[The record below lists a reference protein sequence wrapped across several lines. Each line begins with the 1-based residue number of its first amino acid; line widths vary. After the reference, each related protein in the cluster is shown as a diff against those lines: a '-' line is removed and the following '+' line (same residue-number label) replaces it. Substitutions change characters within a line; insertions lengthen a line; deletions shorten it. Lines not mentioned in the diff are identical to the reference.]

1 MKHIFAGITC
11 LVALVVYAMTMAPTV
26 SFWDCGEF
34 VACAN
39 TLGIPHPPGTPF
51 FVFFARAVIVL
62 LPFVEEIAKRVNYI
76 SVVSSAATV
85 YVTAL
90 FAWELLATVLK
101 TDALAQKISDK
112 VRYIV
117 LGTAALVAGFLLTF
131 SDTFWFNAVEA
142 EVYGIAMFI
151 LMLVSYLGLV
161 WYNKR
166 DDEDSAN
173 RILIFIC
180 YIAFLGVGAHLYT
193 MLTVP
198 AVFVLLLVAQPK
210 KIVERIPVWITG
222 TLLCSV
228 IYMVSNFIEISIWCV
243 VVLFATIISSKKF
256 GATKCCKFVVWAVIC
271 FGLVYLVLNILDIGS
286 SKRFIKYVG
295 ILIGGGLCKLVSKD
309 VNDPA
314 KDAAY
319 MRSLRLSLAFAFFA
333 LIGYSTHLYIPI
345 RSELNPTI
353 DENNP
358 EINIRDDQGN
368 LQLGNLFK
376 AENWDA
382 FNAFIE
388 RKQYGSESMISRA
401 FYRRARTAHQFLSFP
416 HMGYGG
422 YQMAQYLP
430 YKVGEVNYANGV
442 YTFDSAD
449 NQPVER
455 FGFKFPTQMSFMGD
469 AVLPQLL
476 IFLIFNGLIVMV
488 CVFIWRRNKKLGVF
502 TSILYALCS
511 LGLLFY
517 INFAD
522 GARMEQRDH
531 DYWVSVMTRNVQDL
545 NSRGAGINALP
556 DPNELIDMRQ
566 NIEHTKIRI
575 EMLKGRENT
584 QGRIAELQKQL
595 ETYTNS
601 SVWQNWTKIEQG
613 FAQVGSRA
621 PFPESVHLEVRERD
635 YFYTPAFIFMSL
647 IFGIGAGILV
657 FLCATGTMP
666 TLAAPLAAA
675 LVLVSFVIPC
685 ASNYK
690 EHDRSGLWVPWDYAF
705 NLLNSCRPNA
715 ILFTNGDN
723 DTFPLWFA
731 QEVAGVRKDVRVV
744 NLSLGNTDWYIKQ
757 MLENEP
763 ILKLSYTKETIDS
776 DMVLDNSSAN
786 NPNHQTSTWVKKA
799 QRLMPQLKSRIDA
812 MEGQQLSAADSV
824 KLLQF
829 KVHYQVWDA
838 FTEWAART
846 RSSMM
851 LTQHKLVVDLA
862 LQNMDRPIEISTTVG
877 TSNFMGLEKYMVQEG
892 MVYNLVKGD
901 LNPKRNA
908 FDAAY
913 TANLIDNV
921 YKYRGLGDG
930 TAYINDETIRLLSSY
945 ISLYL
950 QISFD
955 ARDKIEKLRNS
966 HPFTADKKAQVD
978 SLATA
983 SAKYLEM
990 GIKQFPD
997 EWRNYW
1003 AAAFVYQAAGM
1014 KQQAIEVA
1022 NRGLEAVPSFE
1033 EGGRARLM
1041 MAIRQAE
1048 TLSDEPLKVEEPAP
1062 AADSAAPADSAASA
1076 VVAAA
1081 N

>member
-1 MKHIFAGITC
+1 MLKEKWMKHIFAGITC
-11 LVALVVYAMTMAPTV
+11 LVALIVYVMTMAPTV

-51 FVFFARAVIVL
+51 FVFLARAVIVL
-62 LPFVEEIAKRVNYI
+62 LPFVGEIAKRVNYI

-101 TDALAQKISDK
+101 TDALAEKITGK
-112 VRYIV
+112 VRTAV
-117 LGTAALVAGFLLTF
+117 LGSAALVAGFLLTF

-142 EVYGIAMFI
+142 EVYGIAMLI

-166 DDEDSAN
+166 NEEYSD

-198 AVFVLLLVAQPK
+198 AVFALLLVAEPK
-210 KIVERIPVWITG
+210 KIVERIPIWITG

-228 IYMVSNFIEISIWCV
+228 IYMVSAFIEISFLCLIA
-243 VVLFATIISSKKF
+243 LS
-256 GATKCCKFVVWAVIC
+256 
-271 FGLVYLVLNILDIGS
+271 ILCLA
-286 SKRFIKYVG
+286 KPIKNKGVQ
-295 ILIGGGLCKLVSKD
+295 
-309 VNDPA
+309 
-314 KDAAY
+314 
-319 MRSLRLSLAFAFFA
+319 RSMRLSLAFAFFA

-345 RSELNPTI
+345 RSELNPII
-353 DENNP
+353 DENDP
-358 EINIRDDQGN
+358 EINIRDEQGN

-376 AENWDA
+376 DENWVA
-382 FNAFIE
+382 FNNFIE

-401 FYRRARTAHQFLSFP
+401 FYRRSRISHQFLSFP

-430 YKVGEVNYANGV
+430 YKVGDVNYANGV
-442 YTFDSAD
+442 YTFDAND

-455 FGFKFPTQMSFMGD
+455 FGIKFPTQMSFMGD
-469 AVLPQLL
+469 ATLPQFMMFLL
-476 IFLIFNGLIVMV
+476 FNGLLVMA
-488 CVFIWRRNKKLGVF
+488 CVFVWKRNRHVGVF
-502 TSILYALCS
+502 VSALYALCS

-522 GARMEQRDH
+522 GTRMEQREH
-531 DYWVSVMTRNVQDL
+531 DYWVSVMSRNVSDL
-545 NSRGAGINALP
+545 NARGMGITALP
-556 DPNELIDMRQ
+556 DPNDLIDMRQ
-566 NIEHTKIRI
+566 NIEHTKIRM
-575 EMLKGRENT
+575 ETLKARGANDARLADLQRELD
-584 QGRIAELQKQL
+584 G
-595 ETYTNS
+595 YMNS
-601 SVWQNWTKIEQG
+601 TVWQNWQKIENG

-621 PFPESVHLEVRERD
+621 PFPDAVHLEVRERD
-635 YFYTPAFIFMSL
+635 YFYTPAFIFMSM
-647 IFGIGAGILV
+647 IYGIGAGILV
-657 FLCATGTMP
+657 FLCATSSF
-666 TLAAPLAAA
+666 AAFANPVAA
-675 LVLVSFVIPC
+675 LLVAVSFLVPC
-685 ASNYK
+685 VSNYK

-757 MLENEP
+757 MLDNEP
-763 ILKLSYTKETIDS
+763 ILKLSYDKAAIDR
-776 DMVLDNSSAN
+776 DMVLDNSSAS
-786 NPNHQTSTWVKKA
+786 NPNHQVSTWVKNA
-799 QRLMPQLKSRIDA
+799 QRLMPQLKNRIDA
-812 MEGQQLSAADSV
+812 MEGQQLSAADSA

-846 RSSMM
+846 RSGMM
-851 LTQHKLVVDLA
+851 LTQHKLVIDLA
-862 LQNMDRPIEISTTVG
+862 LQNMDKPIEISTTVG

-901 LNPKRNA
+901 LTPKRNA

-913 TANLIDNV
+913 TANLIDSV
-921 YKYRGLGDG
+921 FKFRGLGDG
-930 TAYINDETIRLLSSY
+930 TAYINSETERLLSGY
-945 ISLYL
+945 VSLYL

-955 ARDKIEKLRNS
+955 ARDKISALRNS

-983 SAKYLEM
+983 AAKYLEM
-990 GIKQFPD
+990 GMKQFPS

-1003 AAAFVYQAAGM
+1003 AAAFVYEAAGE
-1014 KQQAIEVA
+1014 KAKAQDVL
-1022 NRGLEAVPSFE
+1022 NRGLENVPAYE
-1033 EGGRARLM
+1033 DGGRARLLM
-1041 MAIRQAE
+1041 SGRQIE
-1048 TLSDEPLKVEEPAP
+1048 QMSDEPLKVEEPAP
-1062 AADSAAPADSAASA
+1062 AEPADSAEKDSAKEPA

-1081 N
+1081 Q

>member
-1 MKHIFAGITC
+1 MLKEKWMKHIFAGIAAF
-11 LVALVVYAMTMAPTV
+11 VALIVYVLTMAPTV

-51 FVFFARAVIVL
+51 FVFLARAVIVL
-62 LPFVEEIAKRVNYI
+62 LPFVGEIAKRVNYI

-101 TDALAQKISDK
+101 TDALAEKITGK
-112 VRYIV
+112 VRTAV
-117 LGTAALVAGFLLTF
+117 LATSALVAGFLLTF

-166 DDEDSAN
+166 NEEYSD

-198 AVFVLLLVAQPK
+198 AVFALLLVAEPK
-210 KIVERIPVWITG
+210 KIVERIPIWITG

-228 IYMVSNFIEISIWCV
+228 IYMVSAFIEIS
-243 VVLFATIISSKKF
+243 F
-256 GATKCCKFVVWAVIC
+256 IC
-271 FGLVYLVLNILDIGS
+271 LIALSILCLA
-286 SKRFIKYVG
+286 KPIKNKGVQ
-295 ILIGGGLCKLVSKD
+295 
-309 VNDPA
+309 
-314 KDAAY
+314 
-319 MRSLRLSLAFAFFA
+319 RSMRLSLAFAFFA

-345 RSELNPTI
+345 RSELNPII
-353 DENNP
+353 DENDP
-358 EINIRDDQGN
+358 EINIRDEQGN

-376 AENWDA
+376 DENWVA
-382 FNAFIE
+382 FNNFIE

-401 FYRRARTAHQFLSFP
+401 FYRRARISHQFLSFP

-422 YQMAQYLP
+422 YQMAQFLP
-430 YKVGEVNYANGV
+430 YKVGDVNYANGI
-442 YTFDSAD
+442 YTFDAAD

-455 FGFKFPTQMSFMGD
+455 FGIKFPTQMSFMGD
-469 AVLPQLL
+469 ATLPQFLM
-476 IFLIFNGLIVMV
+476 FLIFNGLLVMV
-488 CVFIWRRNKKLGVF
+488 CVFVWKRNRNVGVF
-502 TSILYALCS
+502 VSVLYALCS

-522 GARMEQRDH
+522 GTRMEQREH
-531 DYWVSVMTRNVQDL
+531 DYWVSIMSRNVQDL
-545 NSRGAGINALP
+545 NSRGMGITALP

-566 NIEHTKIRI
+566 NIEHAKIRM
-575 EMLKGRENT
+575 ETLKARGASEAQLATLQRE
-584 QGRIAELQKQL
+584 IDD
-595 ETYTNS
+595 YSNS
-601 SVWQNWTKIEQG
+601 VVWQNWQKIENG
-613 FAQVGSRA
+613 FAQVGARA
-621 PFPESVHLEVRERD
+621 PFPDAVHLEVRERD
-635 YFYTPAFIFMSL
+635 YFYTPAFIFMSM
-647 IFGIGAGILV
+647 IYGIGAGILV
-657 FLCATGTMP
+657 FLVATSSF
-666 TLAAPLAAA
+666 AAFANPAAA
-675 LVLVSFVIPC
+675 VLVAVSFLVPC
-685 ASNYK
+685 ISNYK

-731 QEVAGVRKDVRVV
+731 QEVAGIRKDVRVV

-757 MLENEP
+757 MLDNEP
-763 ILKLSYTKETIDS
+763 ILKLSYDKAAIDR
-776 DMVLDNSSAN
+776 DMVLDNSSAS
-786 NPNHQTSTWVKKA
+786 NPNHQVSTWVKNA
-799 QRLMPQLKSRIDA
+799 QRLMPQLKNRIDA
-812 MEGQQLSAADSV
+812 MEGQTLSPADSA
-824 KLLQF
+824 KLMQF

-838 FTEWAART
+838 FTEWANRT
-846 RSSMM
+846 RSGMM
-851 LTQHKLVVDLA
+851 LTQHKLVIDLA
-862 LQNMDRPIEISTTVG
+862 LQNMDKPIEISTTVG

-892 MVYNLVKGD
+892 MVYNFVKGD

-913 TANLIDNV
+913 TANLIDSV
-921 YKYRGLGDG
+921 FKFRGLGDG
-930 TAYINDETIRLLSSY
+930 TAYINSETERLLSGY
-945 ISLYL
+945 VSLYL

-955 ARDKIEKLRNS
+955 ARDKITALKNS
-966 HPFTADKKAQVD
+966 HPFTAEKKAEVD
-978 SLATA
+978 SLAAAA
-983 SAKYLEM
+983 SKYLEM
-990 GIKQFPD
+990 GMKQFPS

-1003 AAAFVYQAAGM
+1003 AAAFVYEAAGE
-1014 KQQAIEVA
+1014 KAKAQEVL
-1022 NRGLEAVPSFE
+1022 NRGLDNVPAYE
-1033 EGGRARLM
+1033 EGGRARLLMSGRQIEM
-1041 MAIRQAE
+1041 M
-1048 TLSDEPLKVEEPAP
+1048 SDEPLKIEAPAEPAT
-1062 AADSAAPADSAASA
+1062 DSAEKDSAKEPA

-1081 N
+1081 E

>member
-1 MKHIFAGITC
+1 MLKEKWMKHIFAGIAAFI
-11 LVALVVYAMTMAPTV
+11 ALIVYVLTMAPTV

-51 FVFFARAVIVL
+51 FVFLARAVIVL
-62 LPFVEEIAKRVNYI
+62 LPFVGEIAKRVNYI

-101 TDALAQKISDK
+101 TDALAEKITGK
-112 VRYIV
+112 VRTAV

-142 EVYGIAMFI
+142 EVYGIAMLI

-166 DDEDSAN
+166 NEDYSD

-198 AVFVLLLVAQPK
+198 AVFALMLVAEPK
-210 KIVERIPVWITG
+210 KIVERIPIWITG

-228 IYMVSNFIEISIWCV
+228 IYMVSAFIEISFIC
-243 VVLFATIISSKKF
+243 LIALSILCLAKPFKSK
-256 GATKCCKFVVWAVIC
+256 GVQ
-271 FGLVYLVLNILDIGS
+271 
-286 SKRFIKYVG
+286 
-295 ILIGGGLCKLVSKD
+295 
-309 VNDPA
+309 
-314 KDAAY
+314 
-319 MRSLRLSLAFAFFA
+319 RSMRLSLAFAFFA

-345 RSELNPTI
+345 RSELNPII
-353 DENNP
+353 DENDP
-358 EINIRDDQGN
+358 EINIRDEQGN

-376 AENWDA
+376 DENWVA
-382 FNAFIE
+382 FNNFIE

-401 FYRRARTAHQFLSFP
+401 FYRRSRISHQFLSFP

-430 YKVGEVNYANGV
+430 YKVGDVNYANGV
-442 YTFDSAD
+442 YTFDAAD

-455 FGFKFPTQMSFMGD
+455 FGIKFPTQMSFMGD
-469 AVLPQLL
+469 ATLPQFMMFLL
-476 IFLIFNGLIVMV
+476 FNGLLVMV
-488 CVFIWRRNKKLGVF
+488 CVFVWKRNRNVGVF
-502 TSILYALCS
+502 MSVLYALCS

-522 GARMEQRDH
+522 GTRMEQRDH
-531 DYWVSVMTRNVQDL
+531 DYWVSIMNRNVSDL
-545 NSRGAGINALP
+545 NSRGMGITALP

-566 NIEHTKIRI
+566 NIEYTKIRM
-575 EMLKGRENT
+575 ETLKARGANDARLADLQRELD
-584 QGRIAELQKQL
+584 G
-595 ETYTNS
+595 YTNS
-601 SVWQNWTKIEQG
+601 AIWQNWQKIESG

-621 PFPESVHLEVRERD
+621 PFPDAVHLEVRERD
-635 YFYTPAFIFMSL
+635 YFYTPAFIFMSM
-647 IFGIGAGILV
+647 IYGIGAGILV
-657 FLCATGTMP
+657 FLVATSSFATFANP
-666 TLAAPLAAA
+666 VAA
-675 LVLVSFVIPC
+675 LLVAVSFLVPC
-685 ASNYK
+685 VSNYK

-757 MLENEP
+757 MLDNEP
-763 ILKLSYTKETIDS
+763 ILKLSYDKAAIDR
-776 DMVLDNSSAN
+776 DMVLDNSSAS
-786 NPNHQTSTWVKKA
+786 NPNHQVSTWVKNA
-799 QRLMPQLKSRIDA
+799 QRLMPQLKNRIDA
-812 MEGQQLSAADSV
+812 MEGQQLSAADSA
-824 KLLQF
+824 KLMQF

-846 RSSMM
+846 RSGMM
-851 LTQHKLVVDLA
+851 LTQHKLVIDLA
-862 LQNMDRPIEISTTVG
+862 LQNMDKPIEISTTVG

-892 MVYNLVKGD
+892 MVYNFVKGD

-913 TANLIDNV
+913 TANLIDSV
-921 YKYRGLGDG
+921 FKFRGLGDG
-930 TAYINDETIRLLSSY
+930 TAYINEETQRLLSGY
-945 ISLYL
+945 VSLYL

-955 ARDKIEKLRNS
+955 ARDQISKLRND
-966 HPFTADKKAQVD
+966 HPFTAEKKARVD
-978 SLATA
+978 SLAAAA
-983 SAKYLEM
+983 SKYLEM
-990 GIKQFPD
+990 GMKQFPT

-1003 AAAFVYQAAGM
+1003 AAAFVYEAAGQ
-1014 KQQAIEVA
+1014 KAQAQEVL
-1022 NRGLEAVPSFE
+1022 NRGLENVPAYE
-1033 EGGRARLM
+1033 EGGRARLLM
-1041 MAIRQAE
+1041 SGRQIE
-1048 TLSDEPLKVEEPAP
+1048 QMSEEPLKVEEPAP
-1062 AADSAAPADSAASA
+1062 AEPADSAEKDSAKEPA
-1076 VVAAA
+1076 VVAAK
-1081 N
+1081 

>member
-1 MKHIFAGITC
+1 MLKEKWMKHIFAGIAA
-11 LVALVVYAMTMAPTV
+11 LVALVVYVLTMAPTV

-51 FVFFARAVIVL
+51 FVFLARAVIVL
-62 LPFVEEIAKRVNYI
+62 LPFVGEIAKRVNYI

-101 TDALAQKISDK
+101 TDALAEKITGK
-112 VRYIV
+112 VRTAV
-117 LGTAALVAGFLLTF
+117 LGSAALVAGFLLTF

-142 EVYGIAMFI
+142 EVYGIAMLI

-166 DDEDSAN
+166 NEEYSD

-198 AVFVLLLVAQPK
+198 AVFALLLVAEPK
-210 KIVERIPVWITG
+210 KIVERIPIWITG

-228 IYMVSNFIEISIWCV
+228 IYMVSAFIEISFVCLIALSILC
-243 VVLFATIISSKKF
+243 LAKPFKSK
-256 GATKCCKFVVWAVIC
+256 GVQ
-271 FGLVYLVLNILDIGS
+271 
-286 SKRFIKYVG
+286 
-295 ILIGGGLCKLVSKD
+295 
-309 VNDPA
+309 
-314 KDAAY
+314 
-319 MRSLRLSLAFAFFA
+319 RSMRLSLAFAFFA

-345 RSELNPTI
+345 RSELNPII
-353 DENNP
+353 DENDP
-358 EINIRDDQGN
+358 EINIRDEQGN

-376 AENWDA
+376 DENWVA
-382 FNAFIE
+382 FNNFIE

-401 FYRRARTAHQFLSFP
+401 FYRRARVSHQFLSFP

-430 YKVGEVNYANGV
+430 YKVGDVNYANGI
-442 YTFDSAD
+442 YTFDAAD

-455 FGFKFPTQMSFMGD
+455 FGIKFPTQMSFMGD
-469 AVLPQLL
+469 ATLPQFLM
-476 IFLIFNGLIVMV
+476 FLIFNGLLIMV
-488 CVFIWRRNKKLGVF
+488 CVFVWKRNRNMGVF
-502 TSILYALCS
+502 VSVLYALCS

-522 GARMEQRDH
+522 GTRMEQRER
-531 DYWVSVMTRNVQDL
+531 DYWVSVMSRNVQDL
-545 NSRGAGINALP
+545 NSRGMGITALP
-556 DPNELIDMRQ
+556 DPNDLIDMRQ
-566 NIEHTKIRI
+566 NIEHAKIRM
-575 EMLKGRENT
+575 ETLKARGANDAQLATLQRE
-584 QGRIAELQKQL
+584 IDD
-595 ETYTNS
+595 YSNS
-601 SVWQNWTKIEQG
+601 AVWQNWQKIENG
-613 FAQVGSRA
+613 FAQVGARA
-621 PFPESVHLEVRERD
+621 PFPDAVHLEVRERD
-635 YFYTPAFIFMSL
+635 YFYTPAFIFMSM
-647 IFGIGAGILV
+647 IYGIGAGILV
-657 FLCATGTMP
+657 FLVATSSF
-666 TLAAPLAAA
+666 AAFANPVAAA
-675 LVLVSFVIPC
+675 LVAVSFLVPC
-685 ASNYK
+685 ISNYK

-757 MLENEP
+757 MLDNEP
-763 ILKLSYTKETIDS
+763 ILKLSYDKAAIDR
-776 DMVLDNSSAN
+776 DMVLDNSSAS
-786 NPNHQTSTWVKKA
+786 NPNHQVSTWVKNA
-799 QRLMPQLKSRIDA
+799 QRLMPQLKNRIDA
-812 MEGQQLSAADSV
+812 MEGLQLSAADSA
-824 KLLQF
+824 KLMQF

-838 FTEWAART
+838 FTEWANRT
-846 RSSMM
+846 RSGMM
-851 LTQHKLVVDLA
+851 LTQHKLVIDLA
-862 LQNMDRPIEISTTVG
+862 LQNMDKPIEISTTVG

-892 MVYNLVKGD
+892 MVYNFVKGD

-913 TANLIDNV
+913 TANLIDSV
-921 YKYRGLGDG
+921 FKFRGLGDG
-930 TAYINDETIRLLSSY
+930 TAYINSETERLLSGY
-945 ISLYL
+945 VSLYL

-955 ARDKIEKLRNS
+955 TRDKISNLRNS
-966 HPFTADKKAQVD
+966 HPFTAEKKAQVD
-978 SLATA
+978 SLAA
-983 SAKYLEM
+983 SASKYLELGM
-990 GIKQFPD
+990 KQFPS

-1003 AAAFVYQAAGM
+1003 AAAFVYEAAGQ
-1014 KQQAIEVA
+1014 KAKAQEVL
-1022 NRGLEAVPSFE
+1022 NRGLENVPAYE
-1033 EGGRARLM
+1033 EGGRARLLMSGRQIEM
-1041 MAIRQAE
+1041 M
-1048 TLSDEPLKVEEPAP
+1048 SDEPLKVEAPAEPAT
-1062 AADSAAPADSAASA
+1062 DSAEKDSAKEPA

-1081 N
+1081 E

>member
-1 MKHIFAGITC
+1 MLKEKWMKHIFAGIAA
-11 LVALVVYAMTMAPTV
+11 LVALVVYVLTMAPTV

-51 FVFFARAVIVL
+51 FVFLARAVIVL
-62 LPFVEEIAKRVNYI
+62 LPFVGEIAKRVNYI

-101 TDALAQKISDK
+101 TDALAEKITGK
-112 VRYIV
+112 VRTAV
-117 LGTAALVAGFLLTF
+117 LGSAALVAGFLLTF

-142 EVYGIAMFI
+142 EVYGIAMLI

-166 DDEDSAN
+166 NEDYSD

-198 AVFVLLLVAQPK
+198 AVFALLLVAEPK
-210 KIVERIPVWITG
+210 KIVERIPIWITG

-228 IYMVSNFIEISIWCV
+228 IYMVSAFIEISFLCLIALSILC
-243 VVLFATIISSKKF
+243 LAKPFKSK
-256 GATKCCKFVVWAVIC
+256 GVQ
-271 FGLVYLVLNILDIGS
+271 
-286 SKRFIKYVG
+286 
-295 ILIGGGLCKLVSKD
+295 
-309 VNDPA
+309 
-314 KDAAY
+314 
-319 MRSLRLSLAFAFFA
+319 RSMRLSLAFAFFA

-345 RSELNPTI
+345 RSELNPII
-353 DENNP
+353 DENDP
-358 EINIRDDQGN
+358 EINIRDEQGN

-376 AENWDA
+376 DENWVA
-382 FNAFIE
+382 FNNFIE

-401 FYRRARTAHQFLSFP
+401 FYRRSRLSHQFLSFP

-430 YKVGEVNYANGV
+430 YKVGDVNYANGV
-442 YTFDSAD
+442 YTFDAGD

-455 FGFKFPTQMSFMGD
+455 FGIKFPTQMSFMGD
-469 AVLPQLL
+469 ATLPQFMMFLL
-476 IFLIFNGLIVMV
+476 FNGLLVMV
-488 CVFIWRRNKKLGVF
+488 CVFVWKRNRNMGVF
-502 TSILYALCS
+502 VSVLYALCS

-522 GARMEQRDH
+522 GTRMEQRDR
-531 DYWVSVMTRNVQDL
+531 DYWVSVMSRNVQDL
-545 NSRGAGINALP
+545 NTRGMGISALP

-566 NIEHTKIRI
+566 NIEHTKIRM
-575 EMLKGRENT
+575 EMLKARGANETRL
-584 QGRIAELQKQL
+584 AELQREL
-595 ETYTNS
+595 DGYTNS
-601 SVWQNWTKIEQG
+601 AIWQNWQKIENG

-621 PFPESVHLEVRERD
+621 PFPDAVHLEVRERD

-647 IFGIGAGILV
+647 IYGIGAGILV
-657 FLCATGTMP
+657 FLVATSSF
-666 TLAAPLAAA
+666 AAFANPVAAA
-675 LVLVSFVIPC
+675 LVAVSFLVPC
-685 ASNYK
+685 ISNYK

-757 MLENEP
+757 MLDNEP
-763 ILKLSYTKETIDS
+763 ILKLSYDKAAIDR
-776 DMVLDNSSAN
+776 DMVLDNSSAS
-786 NPNHQTSTWVKKA
+786 NPNHQVSTWVKNA
-799 QRLMPQLKSRIDA
+799 QRLMPQLKNRIDA
-812 MEGQQLSAADSV
+812 MEGQTLSPADSA
-824 KLLQF
+824 KLMQF

-838 FTEWAART
+838 FTEWANRT
-846 RSSMM
+846 RSGMM
-851 LTQHKLVVDLA
+851 LTQHKLVIDLA
-862 LQNMDRPIEISTTVG
+862 LQNMDKPIEISTTVG

-892 MVYNLVKGD
+892 MVYNFVKGD

-913 TANLIDNV
+913 TANLIDSV
-921 YKYRGLGDG
+921 FKFRGLGDG
-930 TAYINDETIRLLSSY
+930 TAYINSETERLLSGY
-945 ISLYL
+945 VSLYL

-955 ARDKIEKLRNS
+955 ARDKITALKNS
-966 HPFTADKKAQVD
+966 HPFTAEKKAEVD
-978 SLATA
+978 SLAAAA
-983 SAKYLEM
+983 SKYLEM
-990 GIKQFPD
+990 GMKQFPS

-1003 AAAFVYQAAGM
+1003 AAAFVYEAAGE
-1014 KQQAIEVA
+1014 KAKAQEVL
-1022 NRGLEAVPSFE
+1022 NRGLDNVPAYE
-1033 EGGRARLM
+1033 EGGRARLLMSGRQIEM
-1041 MAIRQAE
+1041 M
-1048 TLSDEPLKVEEPAP
+1048 SDEPLKVEAPAEPAT
-1062 AADSAAPADSAASA
+1062 DSAEKDSAKEPA

-1081 N
+1081 E

>member
-1 MKHIFAGITC
+1 MLKEKWMKHIFAGIAA
-11 LVALVVYAMTMAPTV
+11 LVALVVYVLTMAPTV

-51 FVFFARAVIVL
+51 FVFLARAVIVL
-62 LPFVEEIAKRVNYI
+62 LPFVGEIAKRVNYI

-101 TDALAQKISDK
+101 TDALAEKITGK
-112 VRYIV
+112 VRTAV
-117 LGTAALVAGFLLTF
+117 LGSAALVAGFLLTF

-142 EVYGIAMFI
+142 EVYGIAMLI

-166 DDEDSAN
+166 NEEYSD

-198 AVFVLLLVAQPK
+198 AVFALLLVAEPK
-210 KIVERIPVWITG
+210 KIVERIPIWITG

-228 IYMVSNFIEISIWCV
+228 IYMVSAFIEISFVCLIALSILC
-243 VVLFATIISSKKF
+243 LAKPFKSK
-256 GATKCCKFVVWAVIC
+256 GVQ
-271 FGLVYLVLNILDIGS
+271 
-286 SKRFIKYVG
+286 
-295 ILIGGGLCKLVSKD
+295 
-309 VNDPA
+309 
-314 KDAAY
+314 
-319 MRSLRLSLAFAFFA
+319 RSMRLSLAFAFFA

-345 RSELNPTI
+345 RSELNPII
-353 DENNP
+353 DENDP
-358 EINIRDDQGN
+358 EINIRDEQGN

-376 AENWDA
+376 DENWVA
-382 FNAFIE
+382 FNNFIE

-401 FYRRARTAHQFLSFP
+401 FYRRARVSHQFLSFP

-430 YKVGEVNYANGV
+430 YKVGDVNYANGI
-442 YTFDSAD
+442 YTFDAAD

-455 FGFKFPTQMSFMGD
+455 FGIKFPTQMSFMGD
-469 AVLPQLL
+469 ATLPQFLM
-476 IFLIFNGLIVMV
+476 FLIFNGLLIMV
-488 CVFIWRRNKKLGVF
+488 CVFVWKRNRNMGVF
-502 TSILYALCS
+502 VSVLYALCS

-522 GARMEQRDH
+522 GTRMEQRER
-531 DYWVSVMTRNVQDL
+531 DYWVSVMSRNVQDL
-545 NSRGAGINALP
+545 NSRGMGITALP
-556 DPNELIDMRQ
+556 DPNDLIDMRQ
-566 NIEHTKIRI
+566 NIEHAKIRM
-575 EMLKGRENT
+575 ETLKARGANDAQLATLQRE
-584 QGRIAELQKQL
+584 IDD
-595 ETYTNS
+595 YSNS
-601 SVWQNWTKIEQG
+601 AVWQNWQKIENG
-613 FAQVGSRA
+613 FAQVGARA
-621 PFPESVHLEVRERD
+621 PFPDAVHLEVRERD
-635 YFYTPAFIFMSL
+635 YFYTPAFIFMSM
-647 IFGIGAGILV
+647 IYGIGAGILV
-657 FLCATGTMP
+657 FLVATSSF
-666 TLAAPLAAA
+666 AAFANPVAAA
-675 LVLVSFVIPC
+675 LVAVSFLVPC
-685 ASNYK
+685 ISNYK

-757 MLENEP
+757 MLDNEP
-763 ILKLSYTKETIDS
+763 ILKLSYDKAAIDR
-776 DMVLDNSSAN
+776 DMVLDNSSAS
-786 NPNHQTSTWVKKA
+786 NPNHQVSTWVKNA
-799 QRLMPQLKSRIDA
+799 QRLMPQLKNRIDA
-812 MEGQQLSAADSV
+812 MEGQQLSAADSA
-824 KLLQF
+824 KLMQF

-838 FTEWAART
+838 FTEWANRT
-846 RSSMM
+846 RSGMM
-851 LTQHKLVVDLA
+851 LTQHKLVIDLA
-862 LQNMDRPIEISTTVG
+862 LQNMDKPIEISTTVG

-892 MVYNLVKGD
+892 MVYNFVKGD

-913 TANLIDNV
+913 TANLIDSV
-921 YKYRGLGDG
+921 FKFRGLGDG
-930 TAYINDETIRLLSSY
+930 TAYINSETERLLSGY
-945 ISLYL
+945 VSLYL

-955 ARDKIEKLRNS
+955 TRDKISNLRNS
-966 HPFTADKKAQVD
+966 HPFTAEKKAQVD
-978 SLATA
+978 SLAA
-983 SAKYLEM
+983 SASKYLELGM
-990 GIKQFPD
+990 KQFPS

-1003 AAAFVYQAAGM
+1003 AAAFVYEAAGQ
-1014 KQQAIEVA
+1014 KAKAQEVL
-1022 NRGLEAVPSFE
+1022 NRGLENVPAYE
-1033 EGGRARLM
+1033 EGGRARLLMSGRQIEM
-1041 MAIRQAE
+1041 M
-1048 TLSDEPLKVEEPAP
+1048 SDEPLKVEAPAEPAT
-1062 AADSAAPADSAASA
+1062 DSAEKDSAKEPA

-1081 N
+1081 E

>member
-1 MKHIFAGITC
+1 MLKEKWMKHIFAGIAA
-11 LVALVVYAMTMAPTV
+11 LVALVVYVLTMAPTV

-51 FVFFARAVIVL
+51 FVFLAHAVIVL
-62 LPFVEEIAKRVNYI
+62 LPFVGEIAKRVNYI

-101 TDALAQKISDK
+101 TDALAEKITGK
-112 VRYIV
+112 VRTAV
-117 LGTAALVAGFLLTF
+117 LGSAALVAGFLLTF

-142 EVYGIAMFI
+142 EVYGIAMLI

-166 DDEDSAN
+166 NEEYSD

-198 AVFVLLLVAQPK
+198 AVFALLLVAEPK
-210 KIVERIPVWITG
+210 KIVERIPIWITG

-228 IYMVSNFIEISIWCV
+228 IYMVSAFIEISFVCLIALSILC
-243 VVLFATIISSKKF
+243 LAKPFKSK
-256 GATKCCKFVVWAVIC
+256 GVQ
-271 FGLVYLVLNILDIGS
+271 
-286 SKRFIKYVG
+286 
-295 ILIGGGLCKLVSKD
+295 
-309 VNDPA
+309 
-314 KDAAY
+314 
-319 MRSLRLSLAFAFFA
+319 RSMRLSLAFAFFA

-345 RSELNPTI
+345 RSELNPII
-353 DENNP
+353 DENDP
-358 EINIRDDQGN
+358 EINIRDEQGN

-376 AENWDA
+376 DENWVA
-382 FNAFIE
+382 FNNFIE

-401 FYRRARTAHQFLSFP
+401 FYRRARVSHQFLSFP

-430 YKVGEVNYANGV
+430 YKVGDVNYANGI
-442 YTFDSAD
+442 YTFDAAD

-455 FGFKFPTQMSFMGD
+455 FGIKFPTQMSFMGD
-469 AVLPQLL
+469 ATLPQFLM
-476 IFLIFNGLIVMV
+476 FLIFNGLLIMV
-488 CVFIWRRNKKLGVF
+488 CVFVWKRNRNMGVF
-502 TSILYALCS
+502 VSVLYALCS

-522 GARMEQRDH
+522 GTRMEQRER
-531 DYWVSVMTRNVQDL
+531 DYWVSVMSRNVQDL
-545 NSRGAGINALP
+545 NSRGMGITALP
-556 DPNELIDMRQ
+556 DPNDLIDMRQ
-566 NIEHTKIRI
+566 NIEHAKIRM
-575 EMLKGRENT
+575 ETLKARGANDAQLATLQRE
-584 QGRIAELQKQL
+584 IDD
-595 ETYTNS
+595 YSNS
-601 SVWQNWTKIEQG
+601 AVWQNWQKIENG
-613 FAQVGSRA
+613 FAQVGARA
-621 PFPESVHLEVRERD
+621 PFPDAVHLEVRERD
-635 YFYTPAFIFMSL
+635 YFYTPAFIFMSM
-647 IFGIGAGILV
+647 IYGIGAGILV
-657 FLCATGTMP
+657 FLVATSSF
-666 TLAAPLAAA
+666 AAFANPVAAA
-675 LVLVSFVIPC
+675 LVAVSFLVPC
-685 ASNYK
+685 ISNYK

-757 MLENEP
+757 MLDNEP
-763 ILKLSYTKETIDS
+763 ILKLSYDKAAIDR
-776 DMVLDNSSAN
+776 DMVLDNSSAS
-786 NPNHQTSTWVKKA
+786 NPNHQVSTWVKNA
-799 QRLMPQLKSRIDA
+799 QRLMPQLKNRIDA
-812 MEGQQLSAADSV
+812 MEGQQLSAADSA
-824 KLLQF
+824 KLMQF

-838 FTEWAART
+838 FTEWANRT
-846 RSSMM
+846 RSGMM
-851 LTQHKLVVDLA
+851 LTQHKLVIDLA
-862 LQNMDRPIEISTTVG
+862 LQNMDKPIEISTTVG

-892 MVYNLVKGD
+892 MVYNFVKGD

-913 TANLIDNV
+913 TANLIDSV
-921 YKYRGLGDG
+921 FKFRGLGDG
-930 TAYINDETIRLLSSY
+930 TAYINSETERLLSGY
-945 ISLYL
+945 VSLYL

-955 ARDKIEKLRNS
+955 TRDKISNLRNS
-966 HPFTADKKAQVD
+966 HPFTAEKKAQVD
-978 SLATA
+978 SLAA
-983 SAKYLEM
+983 SASKYLELGM
-990 GIKQFPD
+990 KQFPS

-1003 AAAFVYQAAGM
+1003 AAAFVYEAAGQ
-1014 KQQAIEVA
+1014 KAKAQEVL
-1022 NRGLEAVPSFE
+1022 NRGLENVPAYE
-1033 EGGRARLM
+1033 EGGRARLLMSGRQIEM
-1041 MAIRQAE
+1041 M
-1048 TLSDEPLKVEEPAP
+1048 SDEPLKVEAPAEPAT
-1062 AADSAAPADSAASA
+1062 DSAEKDSAKEPA

-1081 N
+1081 E

>member
-1 MKHIFAGITC
+1 MLKEKWMKHIFAGITC
-11 LVALVVYAMTMAPTV
+11 LVALVVYVLTMAPTV

-51 FVFFARAVIVL
+51 FVFLARAVIVL
-62 LPFVEEIAKRVNYI
+62 LPFVGEVAKRVNYI

-101 TDALAQKISDK
+101 TDALAEKITGK
-112 VRYIV
+112 VRTAV

-166 DDEDSAN
+166 NESYSD

-198 AVFVLLLVAQPK
+198 AVFALLLVAEPK
-210 KIVERIPVWITG
+210 KIVERIPIWITG

-228 IYMVSNFIEISIWCV
+228 IYMASAFIEIS
-243 VVLFATIISSKKF
+243 F
-256 GATKCCKFVVWAVIC
+256 IC
-271 FGLVYLVLNILDIGS
+271 LIALSILC
-286 SKRFIKYVG
+286 
-295 ILIGGGLCKLVSKD
+295 L
-309 VNDPA
+309 A
-314 KDAAY
+314 KPFKNKGVQ
-319 MRSLRLSLAFAFFA
+319 RSMRLSLAFAFFA

-345 RSELNPTI
+345 RSELNPII
-353 DENNP
+353 DENDP
-358 EINIRDDQGN
+358 EINIRDEQGK

-376 AENWDA
+376 AENWVA
-382 FNAFIE
+382 FNNFIE

-401 FYRRARTAHQFLSFP
+401 FYRRSRVSHQFLSFP

-430 YKVGEVNYANGV
+430 YKVGDVNYANGV
-442 YTFDSAD
+442 YSFDVSD

-455 FGFKFPTQMSFMGD
+455 FGIKFPTQMSFMGD
-469 AVLPQLL
+469 ATIPQLMM
-476 IFLIFNGLIVMV
+476 FLMFNGLLIMV
-488 CVFIWRRNKKLGVF
+488 CVFVWKRNRHVGVF
-502 TSILYALCS
+502 ISALYALCS

-522 GARMEQRDH
+522 GTRMEQREH
-531 DYWVSVMTRNVQDL
+531 DYWVSVMSRNVSDL
-545 NSRGAGINALP
+545 NARGMGITALP
-556 DPNELIDMRQ
+556 DPNDLIDMRQ
-566 NIEHTKIRI
+566 NIEHTKIRM
-575 EMLKGRENT
+575 ETLKVRGASDARL
-584 QGRIAELQKQL
+584 AELQREL
-595 ETYTNS
+595 DGYMNS
-601 SVWQNWTKIEQG
+601 TIWQNWQKIENG

-621 PFPESVHLEVRERD
+621 PFPDAVHLEVRERD
-635 YFYTPAFIFMSL
+635 YFYTPAFIFMSM
-647 IFGIGAGILV
+647 IYGIGAGILV
-657 FLCATGTMP
+657 FMAATSSF
-666 TLAAPLAAA
+666 AAFANPVAA
-675 LVLVSFVIPC
+675 LLVAVSFLIPC
-685 ASNYK
+685 VSNYK
-690 EHDRSGLWVPWDYAF
+690 EHDRSGLWVPWDYAY

-731 QEVAGVRKDVRVV
+731 QEVAGIRKDVRVV

-757 MLENEP
+757 MLDNEP
-763 ILKLSYTKETIDS
+763 ILKLRYDKAAIDR
-776 DMVLDNSSAN
+776 DMVLDNSSAS
-786 NPNHQTSTWVKKA
+786 NPNHQVSTWVNNAK
-799 QRLMPQLKSRIDA
+799 RLMPQLKNRIDA
-812 MEGQQLSAADSV
+812 MEGQQLSAADSA

-851 LTQHKLVVDLA
+851 LTQHKLVIDLA
-862 LQNMDRPIEISTTVG
+862 LQNMDKPIEISTTVG

-901 LNPKRNA
+901 LTPKRNA

-913 TANLIDNV
+913 TANLIDSV
-921 YKYRGLGDG
+921 FKFRGLGDG
-930 TAYINDETIRLLSSY
+930 TAYINSETERLLSGY

-955 ARDKIEKLRNS
+955 ARDKISQLRNS

-978 SLATA
+978 SLAA
-983 SAKYLEM
+983 SASKYLEL
-990 GIKQFPD
+990 GIKQFPT

-1003 AAAFVYQAAGM
+1003 AAAFVYEAAGQKAKAKEM
-1014 KQQAIEVA
+1014 LD
-1022 NRGLEAVPSFE
+1022 RGLENVPAYE
-1033 EGGRARLM
+1033 DGGRARLM
-1041 MAIRQAE
+1041 MSVRQIDQMP
-1048 TLSDEPLKVEEPAP
+1048 DEPLKVEEPATDT
-1062 AADSAAPADSAASA
+1062 AKEDSVKEPA

-1081 N
+1081 E

>member
-1 MKHIFAGITC
+1 MLKEKWMKHIFAGIAA
-11 LVALVVYAMTMAPTV
+11 LVALVVYVLTMAPTV

-51 FVFFARAVIVL
+51 FVFLARAVIVL
-62 LPFVEEIAKRVNYI
+62 LPFVGEIAKRVNYI

-90 FAWELLATVLK
+90 FAWELLATALK
-101 TDALAQKISDK
+101 TDALAEKITGK
-112 VRYIV
+112 VRTAV
-117 LGTAALVAGFLLTF
+117 LATSALVAGFLLTF

-166 DDEDSAN
+166 NEEYSD

-198 AVFVLLLVAQPK
+198 AVFALLLVAEPK
-210 KIVERIPVWITG
+210 KIVERIPIWITG

-228 IYMVSNFIEISIWCV
+228 IYMVSAFIEIS
-243 VVLFATIISSKKF
+243 F
-256 GATKCCKFVVWAVIC
+256 IC
-271 FGLVYLVLNILDIGS
+271 LIALSILCLA
-286 SKRFIKYVG
+286 KPIKNKGVQ
-295 ILIGGGLCKLVSKD
+295 
-309 VNDPA
+309 
-314 KDAAY
+314 
-319 MRSLRLSLAFAFFA
+319 RSMRLSLAFAFFA

-345 RSELNPTI
+345 RSELNPII
-353 DENNP
+353 DENDP
-358 EINIRDDQGN
+358 EINIRDEQGN

-376 AENWDA
+376 DENWVA
-382 FNAFIE
+382 FNNFIE

-401 FYRRARTAHQFLSFP
+401 FYRRARISHQFLSFP

-430 YKVGEVNYANGV
+430 YKVGDVNYANGI
-442 YTFDSAD
+442 YTFDAAD

-455 FGFKFPTQMSFMGD
+455 FGIKFPTQMSFMGD
-469 AVLPQLL
+469 ATLPQFLM
-476 IFLIFNGLIVMV
+476 FLIFNGLLVMV
-488 CVFIWRRNKKLGVF
+488 CVFVWKRNRNMGVF
-502 TSILYALCS
+502 VSVLYALCS

-522 GARMEQRDH
+522 GTRMEQREH
-531 DYWVSVMTRNVQDL
+531 DYWVSIMSRNVQDL
-545 NSRGAGINALP
+545 NSRGMGITALP

-566 NIEHTKIRI
+566 NIEHAKIRM
-575 EMLKGRENT
+575 ETLKARGANEAQLATLQRE
-584 QGRIAELQKQL
+584 IDD
-595 ETYTNS
+595 YSNS
-601 SVWQNWTKIEQG
+601 VVWQNWQKIENG
-613 FAQVGSRA
+613 FAQVGARA
-621 PFPESVHLEVRERD
+621 PFPDAVHLEVRERD
-635 YFYTPAFIFMSL
+635 YFYTPAFIFMSM
-647 IFGIGAGILV
+647 IYGIGAGILV
-657 FLCATGTMP
+657 FLVATSSF
-666 TLAAPLAAA
+666 AAFANPVAAA
-675 LVLVSFVIPC
+675 LVAVSFLVPC
-685 ASNYK
+685 ISNYK

-757 MLENEP
+757 MLDNEP
-763 ILKLSYTKETIDS
+763 ILKLSYDKAAIDR
-776 DMVLDNSSAN
+776 DMVLDNSSAS
-786 NPNHQTSTWVKKA
+786 NPNHQVSTWVKNA
-799 QRLMPQLKSRIDA
+799 QRLMPQLKNRIDA
-812 MEGQQLSAADSV
+812 MEGQVLSPADSA
-824 KLLQF
+824 KLMQF

-846 RSSMM
+846 RSGMM
-851 LTQHKLVVDLA
+851 LTQHKLVIDLA
-862 LQNMDRPIEISTTVG
+862 LQNMDKPIEISTTVG

-892 MVYNLVKGD
+892 MVYNFVKGD

-913 TANLIDNV
+913 TANLIDSV
-921 YKYRGLGDG
+921 FKFRGLGDG
-930 TAYINDETIRLLSSY
+930 TAYINSETERLLSGY
-945 ISLYL
+945 VSLYL

-955 ARDKIEKLRNS
+955 ARDKITALKNS
-966 HPFTADKKAQVD
+966 HPFTAEKKAEVD
-978 SLATA
+978 SLAAAA
-983 SAKYLEM
+983 SKYLEM
-990 GIKQFPD
+990 GMKQFPS

-1003 AAAFVYQAAGM
+1003 AAAFVYEAAGE
-1014 KQQAIEVA
+1014 KAKAQEVL
-1022 NRGLEAVPSFE
+1022 NRGLENVPAYE
-1033 EGGRARLM
+1033 EGGRARLLMSGRQIEM
-1041 MAIRQAE
+1041 M
-1048 TLSDEPLKVEEPAP
+1048 SDEPLKIEAPAEPAT
-1062 AADSAAPADSAASA
+1062 DSAEKDSAKEPA

-1081 N
+1081 E

>member
-1 MKHIFAGITC
+1 MLKEKWMKHIFAGIAA
-11 LVALVVYAMTMAPTV
+11 LVALVVYVLTMAPTV

-51 FVFFARAVIVL
+51 FVFLARAVIVL
-62 LPFVEEIAKRVNYI
+62 LPFVGEIAKRVNYI

-101 TDALAQKISDK
+101 TDALAEKITGK
-112 VRYIV
+112 VRTAV
-117 LGTAALVAGFLLTF
+117 LATSALVAGFLLTF

-142 EVYGIAMFI
+142 EVYGLAMFI

-166 DDEDSAN
+166 NEEYSD

-198 AVFVLLLVAQPK
+198 AVFALLLVAEPK
-210 KIVERIPVWITG
+210 KIVERIPIWITG

-228 IYMVSNFIEISIWCV
+228 IYMVSAFIEIS
-243 VVLFATIISSKKF
+243 F
-256 GATKCCKFVVWAVIC
+256 IC
-271 FGLVYLVLNILDIGS
+271 LIALSILCLA
-286 SKRFIKYVG
+286 KPIKNKGVQ
-295 ILIGGGLCKLVSKD
+295 
-309 VNDPA
+309 
-314 KDAAY
+314 
-319 MRSLRLSLAFAFFA
+319 RSMRLSLAFAFFA

-345 RSELNPTI
+345 RSELNPII
-353 DENNP
+353 DENDP
-358 EINIRDDQGN
+358 EINIRDEQGN

-376 AENWDA
+376 DENWVA
-382 FNAFIE
+382 FNNFIE

-401 FYRRARTAHQFLSFP
+401 FYRRSRVSHQFLSFP

-430 YKVGEVNYANGV
+430 YKVGDVNYANGV
-442 YTFDSAD
+442 YTFDAAD

-455 FGFKFPTQMSFMGD
+455 FGIKFPTQMSFMGD
-469 AVLPQLL
+469 ATLPQFMMFLL
-476 IFLIFNGLIVMV
+476 FNGLLVMV
-488 CVFIWRRNKKLGVF
+488 CVFVWKRNRNVGVF
-502 TSILYALCS
+502 VSVLYALCS

-522 GARMEQRDH
+522 GTRMEQRDY
-531 DYWVSVMTRNVQDL
+531 DYWVSIMSRNVQDL
-545 NSRGAGINALP
+545 NTRGMGISALP

-566 NIEHTKIRI
+566 NIEHAKIR
-575 EMLKGRENT
+575 
-584 QGRIAELQKQL
+584 L
-595 ETYTNS
+595 ETLKARGANDARLADIQREIDGYTNS
-601 SVWQNWTKIEQG
+601 AVWQNWQKIESG

-621 PFPESVHLEVRERD
+621 PFPDAVHLEVRERD
-635 YFYTPAFIFMSL
+635 YFYTPAFIVMSM
-647 IFGIGAGILV
+647 IYGIGAGILV
-657 FLCATGTMP
+657 FLVATSSF
-666 TLAAPLAAA
+666 AAFANPVAAA
-675 LVLVSFVIPC
+675 LVAVSFLVPC
-685 ASNYK
+685 ISNYK

-757 MLENEP
+757 MLDNEP
-763 ILKLSYTKETIDS
+763 ILKLSYDKAAIDR
-776 DMVLDNSSAN
+776 DMVLDNSSAS
-786 NPNHQTSTWVKKA
+786 NPNHQVSTWVKNA
-799 QRLMPQLKSRIDA
+799 QRLMPQLKNRIDA
-812 MEGQQLSAADSV
+812 MEGQELSPADSA

-846 RSSMM
+846 RSGMM
-851 LTQHKLVVDLA
+851 LTQHKLVIDLA
-862 LQNMDRPIEISTTVG
+862 LQNMDKPIEISTTVG

-892 MVYNLVKGD
+892 MVYNFVKGD
-901 LNPKRNA
+901 LTPKRNS
-908 FDAAY
+908 FDAKY
-913 TANLIDNV
+913 TADLIDSV
-921 YKYRGLGDG
+921 FKFRGLGDG
-930 TAYINDETIRLLSSY
+930 TAYINGETERLLSGY
-945 ISLYL
+945 VSLYL

-955 ARDKIEKLRNS
+955 ARDKISTLRNT
-966 HPFTADKKAQVD
+966 HPFTAERMSQVD
-978 SLATA
+978 SIAA
-983 SAKYLEM
+983 SAGKYLEM
-990 GIKQFPD
+990 GMKQFPS

-1003 AAAFVYQAAGM
+1003 AAAFVYEAAGQ
-1014 KQQAIEVA
+1014 KAKAQDVV
-1022 NRGLEAVPSFE
+1022 NRGLENVPAYE

-1041 MAIRQAE
+1041 MAARQIE
-1048 TLSDEPLKVEEPAP
+1048 QMSDEPLKVEEPVP
-1062 AADSAAPADSAASA
+1062 AAPADSLQKDSANAPA
-1076 VVAAA
+1076 VVAAK
-1081 N
+1081 

>member
-1 MKHIFAGITC
+1 MKINEKWYKHIFAGIAGFI
-11 LVALVVYAMTMAPTV
+11 ALIIYMMTMAPTV

-51 FVFFARAVIVL
+51 FVFFARAVILL
-62 LPFVEEIAKRVNYI
+62 LPFVGEIAKRVNYI

-101 TDALAQKISDK
+101 TDNLAQKISAQM
-112 VRYIV
+112 RTFV

-142 EVYGIAMFI
+142 EVYGVAMFI

-166 DDEDSAN
+166 DEDGSDK
-173 RILIFIC
+173 ILIFIC

-210 KIVERIPVWITG
+210 KIVERIPIWITG

-228 IYMVSNFIEISIWCV
+228 IYMVSAFIEIS
-243 VVLFATIISSKKF
+243 LFCLIALSVIVFVPAISAKF
-256 GATKCCKFVVWAVIC
+256 
-271 FGLVYLVLNILDIGS
+271 NPN
-286 SKRFIKYVG
+286 
-295 ILIGGGLCKLVSKD
+295 
-309 VNDPA
+309 VNKA
-314 KDAAY
+314 FK
-319 MRSLRLSLAFAFFA
+319 LSLAFAFFA
-333 LIGYSTHLYIPI
+333 LVGYSTHLYIPI

-353 DENNP
+353 DENDP
-358 EINIRDDQGN
+358 ELNIRDEQGN
-368 LQLGNLFK
+368 LQLSNLFNAK
-376 AENWDA
+376 NWDA

-401 FYRRARTAHQFLSFP
+401 FYRRSRLAHQVLSFP
-416 HMGYGG
+416 SMSYGG

-430 YKVGEVNYANGV
+430 TKVGGVNYANGV
-442 YTFDSAD
+442 YTFDASE
-449 NQPVER
+449 NEPVQR
-455 FGFKFPTQMSFMGD
+455 LGMTFPTQMSFMGD
-469 AVLPQLL
+469 NIPMQLFF
-476 IFLIFNGLIVMV
+476 FLLFNGLIVAT
-488 CVFIWRRNKKLGVF
+488 CVYVYKRNKHVGIF
-502 TSILYALCS
+502 ISTLYVLCS

-522 GARMEQRDH
+522 GTRMEQRDR
-531 DYWVSVMTRNVQDL
+531 DYWVSAMTRNVADL
-545 NSRGAGINALP
+545 NSAGAGISSLP
-556 DPNELIDMRQ
+556 DPNELIDLRQTIDHSKLAIERLRMR
-566 NIEHTKIRI
+566 NAPEAKIAEFERKI
-575 EMLKGRENT
+575 NDAENT
-584 QGRIAELQKQL
+584 TAWK
-595 ETYTNS
+595 N
-601 SVWQNWTKIEQG
+601 WQKIEES
-613 FAQVGSRA
+613 FARFGQRA
-621 PFPESVHLEVRERD
+621 PFPEAVHMEVRERD

-647 IFGIGAGILV
+647 IYGIGAGILV
-657 FLCATGTMP
+657 L
-666 TLAAPLAAA
+666 LAATTASTMTFATPIAAA
-675 LVLVSFVIPC
+675 LVLVSFLVPC
-685 ASNYK
+685 ISNYK
-690 EHDRSGLWVPWDYAF
+690 EHDRSGLWVPWDYAY

-757 MLENEP
+757 MLTNEP

-776 DMVLDNSSAN
+776 DMVLDNSSAS
-786 NPNHQTSTWVKKA
+786 NPNHQVSTWVRKA
-799 QRLMPQLKSRIDA
+799 ENLKPKLKERIDQ
-812 MEGQQLSAADSV
+812 MEAAGNLSAADSA

-829 KVHYQVWDA
+829 KVNYQVWDA
-838 FTEWAART
+838 FTDWVRKY

-851 LTQHKLVVDLA
+851 LTQHKLVIDLA

-901 LNPKRNA
+901 LTPRPNS
-908 FDAAY
+908 FDAKK
-913 TANLIDNV
+913 TAALIDSV
-921 YKYRGLGDG
+921 YKFRGLGDG
-930 TAYINDETIRLLSSY
+930 TAYINSETERLLSSY
-945 ISLYL
+945 VSLYL

-955 ARDKIEKLRNS
+955 AREKIAGLISKK
-966 HPFTADKKAQVD
+966 PFTKAAKAEVERIAND
-978 SLATA
+978 A
-983 SAKYLEM
+983 AKYLELGM
-990 GIKQFPD
+990 TQFPR

-1003 AAAFVYQAAGM
+1003 AASYVYASAGM
-1014 KQQAIEVA
+1014 KAKALDVVK
-1022 NRGLEAVPSFE
+1022 RGLENIPSYDAP
-1033 EGGRARLM
+1033 GQSRLAM
-1041 MAIRQAE
+1041 SRQQIEAIA
-1048 TLSDEPLKVEEPAP
+1048 DESLKVDEETAPSAP
-1062 AADSAAPADSAASA
+1062 AATDSPAT
-1076 VVAAA
+1076 A